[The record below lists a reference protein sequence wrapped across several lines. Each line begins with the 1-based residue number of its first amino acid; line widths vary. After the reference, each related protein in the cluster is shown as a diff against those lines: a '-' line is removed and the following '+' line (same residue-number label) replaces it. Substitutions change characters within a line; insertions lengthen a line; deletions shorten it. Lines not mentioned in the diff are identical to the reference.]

1 MRIAIVGILML
12 CLVGCFS
19 NQSSISTYNEST
31 RTNQNLN
38 YQESQSSADE
48 YINRIAKRLMAVSER
63 TASRYKFK
71 VEQNGTPE
79 LVIDNTTNSIT
90 ISNGL
95 LHNLQ
100 DEAQLAALL
109 SLSMA
114 RLDNVSDVKKSA
126 INNLYMAGIDP
137 RAVLELEQKY
147 ANNPS
152 ISWLQTL
159 FGQPPTAL
167 ELATTSAMID
177 KLPKGLQRGQ
187 ESYTQF
193 LNGQ

>member
-1 MRIAIVGILML
+1 MRIVIVWILML

-63 TASRYKFK
+63 TASRYTFK
-71 VEQNGTPE
+71 VEQNVSPE

-90 ISNGL
+90 ISDGL

-137 RAVLELEQKY
+137 RAVLELEQEY
-147 ANNPS
+147 ANSPS
-152 ISWLQTL
+152 VSWLQTL